1 MSILI
6 SFIINIA
13 IINLHYLGCVNSL
26 NIVANKDISDEK
38 TAMYMKT
45 YIEDFKCS
53 PDIGVK
59 STKLTSTWIDL
70 LYLSYVVDKPKTFD
84 YILSKKPTITRE
96 LIGGI
101 ISDYIIYL
109 AKNGVSISKK
119 TPNTLKSLEFLET
132 EQYKRYKEEK
142 MTLFKKIL
150 DNGAKSDLFK
160 YLLETL
166 EYINDEK
173 DLENLLNNGNK
184 KELAQ

>member
-1 MSILI
+1 M
-6 SFIINIA
+6 
-13 IINLHYLGCVNSL
+13 
-26 NIVANKDISDEK
+26 
-38 TAMYMKT
+38 
-45 YIEDFKCS
+45 
-53 PDIGVK
+53 
-59 STKLTSTWIDL
+59 
-70 LYLSYVVDKPKTFD
+70 
-84 YILSKKPTITRE
+84 SKKPTITRE
-96 LIGGI
+96 LIGEI

-109 AKNGVSISKK
+109 AKNGISVSKK

-142 MTLFKKIL
+142 MTLIKKIL